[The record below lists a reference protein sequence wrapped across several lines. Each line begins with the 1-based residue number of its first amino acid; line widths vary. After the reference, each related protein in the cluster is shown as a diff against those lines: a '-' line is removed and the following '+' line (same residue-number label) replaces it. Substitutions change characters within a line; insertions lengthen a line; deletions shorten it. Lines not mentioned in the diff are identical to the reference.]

1 MKGRAMRAIVT
12 MENQEFESLIRQAV
26 EATLQAEGMERD
38 CEVEVSFASLSEIRR
53 INREQRG
60 VDRPTDVLSFPMEES
75 PEDAPPDPSTGA
87 VFLGSMVLCPEKA
100 RAQALEYGHSL
111 EREIGFLTVHSVLH
125 LLGYDHETGEEEE
138 AEMFQKQE
146 AVLRKMGLTR

>member
-1 MKGRAMRAIVT
+1 MRAIVT